1 MKWFIKC
8 LKQYADFNGR
18 ARRKEYWWFIL
29 IYFIIALICI
39 FGWMMPFFKMGYEAG
54 ISGGAIN
61 IDEQE
66 AALAMMKNPFLYI
79 YIVFYMA
86 MLIPSVAVTVRRL
99 HDIGKSGY
107 WAFFVFSGSIL
118 YFISK
123 MLQVTNLA
131 FSLVLALVCMAIAII
146 SLVWMFTNSQYGPNK
161 YGPNPKGEGNDET
174 PVAE

>member
-39 FGWMMPFFKMGYEAG
+39 IGWMMPFFKMGYEAG

-66 AALAMMKNPFLYI
+66 AALA
-79 YIVFYMA
+79 
-86 MLIPSVAVTVRRL
+86 RE
-99 HDIGKSGY
+99 
-107 WAFFVFSGSIL
+107 
-118 YFISK
+118 
-123 MLQVTNLA
+123 
-131 FSLVLALVCMAIAII
+131 
-146 SLVWMFTNSQYGPNK
+146 
-161 YGPNPKGEGNDET
+161 GEGDVRFRSGKLPPLQIQSGKNRRGRGGFLQRFG
-174 PVAE
+174 